1 MNTATSGSLTERHL
15 TLFGAIVHS
24 YARYELLMQRIMAR
38 AIGADGSAVILLTRT
53 MTFTQK
59 RDALL
64 ALLRHRRVPLDQV
77 DAIRDCLK
85 LPSRMRTLCDDIRH
99 SDWTAGASKDSIQPA
114 WIFNRPTTIKAL
126 HRTPD
131 TNSADFMEDDDDR
144 TEYTLDELA
153 VIAENLAE
161 NYAAF
166 HDFVSETHLI
176 EGGEDGAV

>member
-1 MNTATSGSLTERHL
+1 MNTATSARLTERHL

-24 YARYELLMQRIMAR
+24 YARYELLMQRIMAK

-64 ALLRHRRVPLDQV
+64 ALLRHRRVPLDQI

-114 WIFNRPTTIKAL
+114 WIFNLSPTIKPL
-126 HRTPD
+126 HRTGD
-131 TNSADFMEDDDDR
+131 TNSEDFLEDDDDR
-144 TEYTLDELA
+144 TEYTLDELV
-153 VIAENLAE
+153 VIAERLVE
-161 NYAAF
+161 NYGAF
-166 HDFVSETHLI
+166 LDFVRETHLI
-176 EGGEDGAV
+176 EG